1 MRAENERDDPVE
13 QAIGEAKAA
22 ADRASR
28 ATEETLDAMRTAAAD
43 AAARG
48 ADAVSSASAEFAAVS
63 EDALE
68 DVEDLVEDVAEW
80 VDEKYR
86 ENPAL
91 VIALAAAAGLTLLVG
106 VGAIIRAV
114 FRR

>member
-1 MRAENERDDPVE
+1 MRAENTPPVE
-13 QAIGEAKAA
+13 QAVDEAKAA

-28 ATEETLDAMRTAAAD
+28 VTEETLDAMRAAAAD

-48 ADAVSSASAEFAAVS
+48 ADAVSNASAEIEEVT
-63 EDALE
+63 EDALDE
-68 DVEDLVEDVAEW
+68 AEDLVEDASEW
-80 VDEKYR
+80 LERQRR

-91 VIALAAAAGLTLLVG
+91 VIALAAAAGVALLVG
-106 VGAIIRAV
+106 VGAIIRAL